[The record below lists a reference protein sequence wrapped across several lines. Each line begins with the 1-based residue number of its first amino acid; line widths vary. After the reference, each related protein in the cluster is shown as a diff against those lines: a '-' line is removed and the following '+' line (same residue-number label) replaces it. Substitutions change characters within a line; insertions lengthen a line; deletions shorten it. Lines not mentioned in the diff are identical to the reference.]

1 MEKNA
6 IVETNHFYNSRGYKI
21 FYQMWKPVKS
31 PVSLVATIIH
41 GLGEHIGRYDEMANF
56 LTDFGIASFGIDLYG
71 FGKSEG
77 KRGHVFDINDYL
89 KDIKTLYSIE
99 GKYLGVNHKKR
110 LILGHSMGGL
120 LALAYLEKYP
130 DDHNLAI
137 ISAPAL
143 RPEKKVPKALYIVAS
158 ILKLFWPSLQMSN
171 KLRPD
176 EITSDMTEQEYLK
189 SDGLVHDKI
198 TLKLF
203 FELLKLSKL
212 VWKNIHK
219 INKDLKILFLH
230 GEKDKIAFK
239 EDTEE
244 FFNLLQLKDKRLEI
258 MKNMKHEVHT
268 DINRKATYEI
278 IKDWLKSVLE

>member
-1 MEKNA
+1 
-6 IVETNHFYNSRGYKI
+6 
-21 FYQMWKPVKS
+21 
-31 PVSLVATIIH
+31 
-41 GLGEHIGRYDEMANF
+41 
-56 LTDFGIASFGIDLYG
+56 
-71 FGKSEG
+71 
-77 KRGHVFDINDYL
+77 
-89 KDIKTLYSIE
+89 
-99 GKYLGVNHKKR
+99 
-110 LILGHSMGGL
+110 MGGL

-171 KLRPD
+171 KLRPN
-176 EITSDMTEQEYLK
+176 EVTSDKTEQEYLK
-189 SDGLVHDKI
+189 SDEFVHDKI

-219 INKDLKILFLH
+219 INEDLKILFLH

-268 DINRKATYEI
+268 DINRKATYDI
-278 IKDWLKSVLE
+278 IKDWLKSVL